1 MNTTIAIS
9 KELRE
14 EIIEFG
20 SKGETYE
27 DILKKL
33 VQSAKERQ
41 LRDLLMDE
49 TNTIPVKEA
58 LEKAKKRW

>member
-9 KELRE
+9 KELRK